1 MSYCSRFFQPSIK
14 PMSFAS
20 FALAGRSLPLC
31 HLCPNIKHDESQSQL
46 VKKVH
51 CSYHE
56 VMEKT
61 VKYDIKKV
69 LSEELELMSP
79 KTLMGLCTI

>member
-1 MSYCSRFFQPSIK
+1 
-14 PMSFAS
+14 
-20 FALAGRSLPLC
+20 
-31 HLCPNIKHDESQSQL
+31 
-46 VKKVH
+46 
-51 CSYHE
+51 
-56 VMEKT
+56 MEKT